1 MAEKIKIIQRLA
13 RIGISIPFFLLVIL
27 IWSYLLIKAGKP
39 KVVDPRQSMVGLT
52 TTHCGDKN
60 HILCQSEDMCHWDD
74 SKNTC
79 TNVCELHT
87 MQSSKTKCESN
98 DDCKWTGSPNS
109 GSCSEDPSWH
119 PFEVFC
125 DAQATHVGQITPTTT
140 QVQVEQ
146 AQATQPC
153 PDAKTRY
160 YCSSETDKTCAS
172 SDKEFDN
179 SASWCDVSNLHS
191 LPASSGSSTTSKS
204 ITPREH
210 AVKTH
215 CCKDKVYESNINYV
229 GMIVYMLL
237 TLPFVYFLI
246 EKIIQVFINY
256 TDDGLVQDD
265 QFEFLGKFVSHNGG
279 KILGICI
286 FAYYII
292 LPIFRFIFVSYKCED
307 IVSGSAENCGK
318 PCTTTDDCASVTG
331 NGCILCVNNVCENP
345 IFTDNTQGAS
355 SSNIQVSV
363 CSVKSILKDLSD
375 NDIDELY
382 TKHVSSPSSS
392 ASRTAKITAINKA
405 LKTPEKE
412 KKATSEFYKFIPRQ
426 NLAISDAVMPF
437 NVRIPNPTDS
447 GTPISGFSYILNNY
461 IQMEEYSADGVPQD
475 GDSKSSADICTMYI
489 SEIDCNKNHN
499 CKYVNGACQSNTC
512 TNEGKRYSLPIM
524 LGINTTQQVNSIPLH
539 NQVVRGGSTSDNT
552 YPCNTVVIDNLQ
564 KIAAKADLSNNNNLI
579 NDGVK
584 DWINEFELKR
594 FECAD
599 KNGQCYM
606 DDYICKTAE
615 GVPIPLKYTA
625 VPAKGRYT
633 VGEISDKGCSSA
645 MYPCIKKGTGPNP
658 CTALIYNNGY
668 LLEGTGKDHG
678 GTCQSL
684 VWTKNGWRLATAGD
698 QPDVIRDMCVPNS
711 ITPGTSSNY
720 TTIAE
725 ATAGDYV
732 STLAPG
738 VDIDT
743 NCKSV
748 KRMPYSS
755 VTTDK
760 LSTANPYY
768 RWSPVDASDHTS
780 CSKWLSSHAC
790 SKGKVNNHLGT
801 YTTNENPQ
809 DKCCIDGV
817 ASTDNSLYVTASSGT
832 AASLKPLGSGSP
844 ITPTNL
850 N

>member
-27 IWSYLLIKAGKP
+27 IWSYLLIMAGKP
-39 KVVDPRQSMVGLT
+39 KVVDPTQSMVGLT

-74 SKNTC
+74 STNTC
-79 TNVCELHT
+79 TNVCELST
-87 MQSSKTKCESN
+87 MQINQTTCESN
-98 DDCKWTGSPNS
+98 DDCKWTDSPNS
-109 GSCSEDPSWH
+109 ESCSEDPSWH

-160 YCSSETDKTCAS
+160 YCSSEQDKTCES
-172 SDKEFDN
+172 SDKEFDD
-179 SASWCDVSNLHS
+179 SASWCDVNNLDS
-191 LPASSGSSTTSKS
+191 QPASSGSPESST
-204 ITPREH
+204 PYEH
-210 AVKTH
+210 ALKTH

-229 GMIVYMLL
+229 GMVVYMLL

-318 PCTTTDDCASVTG
+318 PCTTTDECASVTG

-363 CSVKSILKDLSD
+363 CSVKSILDDLSD

-382 TKHVSSPSSS
+382 TKYVPSPSSS
-392 ASRTAKITAINKA
+392 ADRATKITAIRDA
-405 LKTPEKE
+405 LNTPAEE
-412 KKATSEFYKFIPRQ
+412 RKATSEFYKFIPHQ

-447 GTPISGFSYILNNY
+447 DTPISGFSYILNNY
-461 IQMEEYSADGVPQD
+461 IQMEDYAPL
-475 GDSKSSADICTMYI
+475 DSVDATACGSSYT

-499 CKYVNGACQSNTC
+499 CKYVNGVCQSNACANQGT
-512 TNEGKRYSLPIM
+512 RYSLPKM

-625 VPAKGRYT
+625 VPAQGRYT
-633 VGEISDKGCSSA
+633 VGEISDEGCSSA
-645 MYPCIKKGTGPNP
+645 MYPCIKQGTGPNP
-658 CTALIYNNGY
+658 CTALIYNKGY
-668 LLEGTGKDHG
+668 LLEDDG

-684 VWTKNGWRLATAGD
+684 VWTGTGPTGSWRAALPGD

-711 ITPGTSSNY
+711 ITPGTLDTLDTPSDY
-720 TTIAE
+720 TTIAG

-748 KRMPYSS
+748 KRIPYST
-755 VTTDK
+755 VTRDQ

-768 RWSPVDASDHTS
+768 RWSPVDSSDHTS
-780 CSKWLSSHAC
+780 CSTWFSSSSNAC
-790 SKGKVNNHLGT
+790 SGGKVDNHLGT

-817 ASTDNSLYVTASSGT
+817 ASTDNSLYVTASSVG
-832 AASLKPLGSGSP
+832 AADLTPSGSSTP
-844 ITPTNL
+844 ITATHL